1 MAIPDVVLIN
11 VLNTNL
17 LTLMGNVMSVKLVLY
32 QISKEDHALYQI
44 LGVEKGKFTL
54 LMEGDARNV
63 LHSQELKKIT
73 LYVLEMIVSLKSSF
87 MLKMESVNPAQMD

>member
-1 MAIPDVVLIN
+1 MATPDVVLIN
-11 VLNTNL
+11 VLNINL

-32 QISKEDHALYQI
+32 QISKEDHALSQI
-44 LGVEKGKFTL
+44 LDVEREKFTL
-54 LMEGDARNV
+54 LMEGDVRNV